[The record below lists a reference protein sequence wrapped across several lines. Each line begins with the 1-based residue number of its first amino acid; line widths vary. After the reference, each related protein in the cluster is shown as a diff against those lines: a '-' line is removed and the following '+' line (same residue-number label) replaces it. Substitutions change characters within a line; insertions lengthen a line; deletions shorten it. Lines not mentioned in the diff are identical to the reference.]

1 MDTITEKKKVLI
13 IEDETELLTILQ
25 IRLAHNNFEV
35 FAANRGD
42 AGLELANEVKPDIIL
57 LDIMMPGK
65 DGITLLREFKA
76 DDATCDIPI
85 IIVTARERMEDSC
98 IIEGASGFLTK
109 PFEFAELNDNI
120 QHIFDKL

>member
-1 MDTITEKKKVLI
+1 MDTITEKKKVLV

-25 IRLAHNNFEV
+25 IRLSHDNFEV
-35 FAANRGD
+35 FTASDGN
-42 AGLELANEVKPDIIL
+42 AGLALANEVQPDIIL

-76 DDATCDIPI
+76 DDTTCDIPI

-109 PFEFAELNDNI
+109 PFEFCELKDNI
-120 QHIFDKL
+120 QHILDKI

>member
-1 MDTITEKKKVLI
+1 MDTMTEKKKVLI

-25 IRLAHNNFEV
+25 IRLSHDNYEV
-35 FAANRGD
+35 FAASDGD
-42 AGLELANEVKPDIIL
+42 SGLELAIEVQPDIIL

-76 DDATCDIPI
+76 DDTICDIPI
-85 IIVTARERMEDSC
+85 IIVTARDRMEDSC

-109 PFEFAELNDNI
+109 PFEFSELKENI
-120 QHIFDKL
+120 QHILELE